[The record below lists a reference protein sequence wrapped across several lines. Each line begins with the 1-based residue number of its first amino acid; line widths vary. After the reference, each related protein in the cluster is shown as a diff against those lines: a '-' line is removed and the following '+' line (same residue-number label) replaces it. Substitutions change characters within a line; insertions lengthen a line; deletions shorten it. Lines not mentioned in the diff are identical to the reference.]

1 MKISKVDDA
10 AIQAVQQY
18 QKADKVQEESSP
30 KVGGNAAP
38 EEKVNLSTKARDIQ
52 QLRDAVGQ
60 LPDVRE
66 DKIRELKDQ
75 VDKGAYDAN
84 GQKIAEKMV
93 SESLLDILA

>member
-10 AIQAVQQY
+10 AIQALQQY
-18 QKADKVQEESSP
+18 QKIEKVQAESNQNI
-30 KVGGNAAP
+30 GGNAAP

-52 QLRDAVGQ
+52 QLRDAINQ

-66 DKIRELKDQ
+66 DKVRELKEQ
-75 VDKGAYDAN
+75 VEKGAYDAN

-93 SESLLDILA
+93 AESLLDIFA

>member
-18 QKADKVQEESSP
+18 QKTEKVQEESSA
-30 KVGGNAAP
+30 KVDGSAAP

-52 QLRDAVGQ
+52 QLRDAVSQ

-66 DKIRELKDQ
+66 DKISELKDQ
-75 VDKGAYDAN
+75 VDTGTYDVN

-93 SESLLDILA
+93 SESLLDTFA

>member
-10 AIQAVQQY
+10 ALKAIQQY
-18 QKADKVQEESSP
+18 QKIDKVQSESNP
-30 KVGGNAAP
+30 RVGGNPAP

-52 QLRDAVGQ
+52 QLRDAINQ

-66 DKIRELKDQ
+66 EKVRELKEQ
-75 VDKGAYDAN
+75 VEKGVYDVN

-93 SESLLDILA
+93 AESLLDIFS

>member
-52 QLRDAVGQ
+52 QLRDAVSQ

>member
-10 AIQAVQQY
+10 AVQALQQY
-18 QKADKVQEESSP
+18 QKIDKVQGELNP
-30 KVGGNAAP
+30 KVDGNAAP

-52 QLRDAVGQ
+52 QLQDAVNQ

-66 DKIRELKDQ
+66 DKVRELKDR
-75 VDKGAYDAN
+75 VDRGAYDVN

>member
-18 QKADKVQEESSP
+18 QKTDKVQEESGP
-30 KVGGNAAP
+30 KVGGSAAP

-52 QLRDAVGQ
+52 QLRDAVSQ

-66 DKIRELKDQ
+66 DKVRELKDK

>member
-18 QKADKVQEESSP
+18 QKTEKVQEESGP
-30 KVGGNAAP
+30 KVGGSAAP

-52 QLRDAVGQ
+52 QLRDAVSQ

-66 DKIRELKDQ
+66 DKVRELKDK
-75 VDKGAYDAN
+75 VDKGAYDVN

>member
-60 LPDVRE
+60 LPDIRE

>member
-18 QKADKVQEESSP
+18 QKADKVQEESSQ

-52 QLRDAVGQ
+52 QLRDAVNQ

-66 DKIRELKDQ
+66 DKVRELKDK
-75 VDKGAYDAN
+75 VDKGAYDVN

>member
-10 AIQAVQQY
+10 ALQALQQY
-18 QKADKVQEESSP
+18 QKVDKVQNESNQ
-30 KVGGNAAP
+30 KVNGSAAP

-52 QLRDAVGQ
+52 QLQNAVNR

-66 DKIRELKDQ
+66 EKVRDLKDQ
-75 VDKGAYDAN
+75 VDKGTYAVN

-93 SESLLDILA
+93 SDSLLDIFA

>member
-18 QKADKVQEESSP
+18 QKTEKVQEESGP
-30 KVGGNAAP
+30 KVGGSAAP

-52 QLRDAVGQ
+52 QLRDAVSQ

-66 DKIRELKDQ
+66 DMVRELKDK
-75 VDKGAYDAN
+75 VDQGAYDAN
-84 GQKIAEKMV
+84 GQRIAEKMV

>member
-18 QKADKVQEESSP
+18 QKADKVDESSQ
-30 KVGGNAAP
+30 KVGGSAAP

-52 QLRDAVGQ
+52 QLRDAVNQ

-66 DKIRELKDQ
+66 DKVRELKDK

>member
-18 QKADKVQEESSP
+18 QKTEKVQEESSA
-30 KVGGNAAP
+30 KVSGSAAP

-52 QLRDAVGQ
+52 QLRDAVSQ

-66 DKIRELKDQ
+66 DKVSELKDQ
-75 VDKGAYDAN
+75 VDTG
-84 GQKIAEKMV
+84 
-93 SESLLDILA
+93 SLRCKRTKNC

>member
-18 QKADKVQEESSP
+18 QKTEKVQEDASP
-30 KVGGNAAP
+30 KVGGSAAP

-52 QLRDAVGQ
+52 QLRDAVSQ

-66 DKIRELKDQ
+66 DKVRELKDK

>member
-1 MKISKVDDA
+1 MKISKIDDA

-18 QKADKVQEESSP
+18 QKTEKVQEESGP
-30 KVGGNAAP
+30 KVSGSAAP

-52 QLRDAVGQ
+52 QLRDAVSQ

-66 DKIRELKDQ
+66 DMVRELKDK
-75 VDKGAYDAN
+75 VDQGAYDAN
-84 GQKIAEKMV
+84 GQRIAEKMV